1 MKSISTIARVQ
12 KHHSWLI
19 QDLFSIPAM
28 TGFSK
33 HLRFCCCWKLFDNK
47 NMKHNLQVTTLQLDL
62 LFSFGLHRTRLL
74 QTSILISP
82 DSTFHTENFILLHF
96 IVHLVC
102 IHCKLHSTIHFTPHH
117 CIAHLVCIHCTSQRA
132 NRQTSLLIAGK
143 VQRARKVIISQ
154 VLFSNSDHTF

>member
-33 HLRFCCCWKLFDNK
+33 YLIWQPFQNIWDFVVVESCLTTKTWNTISKLPLCNLISCFLLGCIEQGFCKHPSWYHRTPLF
-47 NMKHNLQVTTLQLDL
+47 TLQ
-62 LFSFGLHRTRLL
+62 
-74 QTSILISP
+74 
-82 DSTFHTENFILLHF
+82 TFQHFILLHF
-96 IVHLVC
+96 TV
-102 IHCKLHSTIHFTPHH
+102 
-117 CIAHLVCIHCTSQRA
+117 HLVCIHCTSQRA

-154 VLFSNSDHTF
+154 VLFSNSDHGF

>member
-12 KHHSWLI
+12 KHPSWLI

-33 HLRFCCCWKLFDNK
+33 YLIWQPFQNIWDFVVVESCLTTK
-47 NMKHNLQVTTLQLDL
+47 NMKHNLQVATLQLDL

-82 DSTFHTENFILLHF
+82 DSTFHTENFTPLHF
-96 IVHLVC
+96 TVHQVC
-102 IHCKLHSTIHFTPHH
+102 IHYTIHYTSLYTLHSTPLHSASSMHPLHIPE
-117 CIAHLVCIHCTSQRA
+117 SKQA
-132 NRQTSLLIAGK
+132 NKPLDCRQSSTGK
-143 VQRARKVIISQ
+143 KSY
-154 VLFSNSDHTF
+154 N